1 MGQASSDLSVN
12 IGNSSY
18 SNLRIDEAYDA
29 IMRNKTV
36 EAWTAE
42 LRAFVRDHAPANYA
56 NLKFDAVCGDDCT
69 VLRGQ
74 LASLGATAPS
84 CVYAKKL
91 LKLPEIQAA
100 IRHGRLSIGGK
111 HLGRH
116 ITATLTD
123 GEIDA
128 IIDYSGETGGMAVP
142 VFDSAGRR
150 YEFKMAYAENTYFYR
165 LVGAAEYERF
175 MVDNHVVRDVH
186 ELGKELFMEVWAFRS
201 PALRCKGNM
210 SYDDHQVGALG
221 MVILFLDLDADGLGD
236 EILDDDSLTIKHL
249 MRHYPKVPE
258 GYTLE

>member
-1 MGQASSDLSVN
+1 MGQASSDLSVKV
-12 IGNSSY
+12 GNNSY

-29 IMRNKTV
+29 IMRKKTV

-42 LRAFVRDHAPANYA
+42 LRAFGGDHVPANYV
-56 NLKFDAVCGDDCT
+56 NLKFDAVCGDYDCT
-69 VLRGQ
+69 VLREQ
-74 LASLGATAPS
+74 LASLGGTTPS

-91 LKLPEIQAA
+91 PEIQAA
-100 IRHGRLSIGGK
+100 LRHGRLSIGGK

-116 ITATLTD
+116 ITAALTD

-142 VFDSAGRR
+142 VFDRAGRR

-175 MVDNHVVRDVH
+175 MVDNSVVRDVH

-210 SYDDHQVGALG
+210 SNGDHPDGALG
-221 MVILFLDLDADGLGD
+221 MVILFFDLDADGLGD

-258 GYTLE
+258 GYAVE